1 VNEIDLTTTTTRV
14 ELLRWPDDAAQRA
27 ELAAR
32 AVPRL
37 LLLGDGT
44 LPPALAGDE
53 DWMFV
58 PADERDI
65 WARMQRLAERA
76 AAAGRVPRIQDG
88 VVLAVCGRSVIL
100 SDGEAEVVRLLVDR
114 FRRLVTWD
122 DLRAALWPGDGGS
135 LRRATSRV
143 SRARTRVRPL
153 GLAIHNVRRRDVV
166 LDLDDAAPNHPP
178 ADPLS
183 DRIEEQPWP
192 FS

>member
-1 VNEIDLTTTTTRV
+1 
-14 ELLRWPDDAAQRA
+14 
-27 ELAAR
+27 
-32 AVPRL
+32 
-37 LLLGDGT
+37 
-44 LPPALAGDE
+44 
-53 DWMFV
+53 
-58 PADERDI
+58 
-65 WARMQRLAERA
+65 
-76 AAAGRVPRIQDG
+76 DG
-88 VVLAVCGRSVIL
+88 VVLAVGGRSVIL

-153 GLAIHNVRRRDVV
+153 GLAIHHARRRGVV
-166 LDLDDAAPNHPP
+166 LDRDDAAPNHPH

-183 DRIEEQPWP
+183 HRIEEKPWP

>member
-1 VNEIDLTTTTTRV
+1 MNEIDLTTPTTRV
-14 ELLRWPDDAAQRA
+14 ELLRWPDDAAQRE

-44 LPPALAGDE
+44 LPPALADDE

-58 PADERDI
+58 PADERDV

-88 VVLAVCGRSVIL
+88 VVLAVGGRSVIL

-143 SRARTRVRPL
+143 SRARSRVRPL
-153 GLAIHNVRRRDVV
+153 GLAIHNVRRRPEPS
-166 LDLDDAAPNHPP
+166 A
-178 ADPLS
+178 
-183 DRIEEQPWP
+183 R
-192 FS
+192 

>member
-1 VNEIDLTTTTTRV
+1 VNDIDLTTPTARV

-27 ELAAR
+27 ELAAQG
-32 AVPRL
+32 VPRL
-37 LLLGDGT
+37 LLLGQGT
-44 LPPALAGDE
+44 LPPDLADDE

-58 PADERDI
+58 PADERDM
-65 WARMQRLAERA
+65 WARMKHLAERA
-76 AAAGRVPRIQDG
+76 AASHPVPTIQDG
-88 VVLAVCGRSVIL
+88 VVLAVGGRRVIL
-100 SDGEAEVVRLLVDR
+100 SDGEAEVVRLLVAH

-153 GLAIHNVRRRDVV
+153 GLAIYNVRRRGVV
-166 LDLDDAAPNHPP
+166 LDRDDAAQNHPP
-178 ADPLS
+178 ADPVS
-183 DRIEEQPWP
+183 DRIEENPWP